1 MFFTLDGFSTL
12 AFYLVS
18 KGNLKNISFC
28 QTSVAIIARMKYL
41 LLLSVLLFGGC
52 SLKNY
57 EHTEPKIFVIK
68 SPKLKFA
75 DLGYLRYTD
84 DSIEL
89 ELFVAGKSIEKIA
102 INHLICTSSG
112 CMSKSGFNAEYL
124 HPSYPSDLLQ
134 NILLGKPIYEGR
146 NPEKNGGGFEQNI
159 RDENVDI
166 VYRVRAGASFF
177 KDRKNKI
184 IFNLKETQLRIENE

>member
-1 MFFTLDGFSTL
+1 
-12 AFYLVS
+12 
-18 KGNLKNISFC
+18 
-28 QTSVAIIARMKYL
+28 MKYL
-41 LLLSVLLFGGC
+41 LLITVLLLSGC

-75 DLGYLRYTD
+75 DLGYLRYSD

-89 ELFVAGKSIEKIA
+89 ELFVAGNSIEKIA

-112 CMSKSGFNAEYL
+112 CMGKGGFNAEYL
-124 HPSYPSDLLQ
+124 HASYPSDLLQ
-134 NILLGKPIYEGR
+134 NILLGKEIYGGR
-146 NPEKNGGGFEQNI
+146 NKENTPSGFEQNI
-159 RDENVDI
+159 KDENVDI

-177 KDRKNKI
+177 KDRKNNI
-184 IFNLKETQLRIENE
+184 IFNLKDTQLRIENE